1 MNFETEN
8 ISPDE
13 IERRSMEII
22 ESEIGDTSHLS
33 ESEKIVVKRV
43 IHTTA
48 DFEYLH
54 NLKFSENAVEIIKN
68 TFKNQ
73 AVIVTDTQ
81 MALSG
86 INKQALKKLGCEIY
100 CFMSDKDVAEQS
112 KLKGTTRAAVSME
125 KAAEL
130 LKNKSIIFVIGNAPT
145 ALIKICELIEKEQLN
160 PAAIIGTP
168 VGFVNV
174 IQSKR
179 LVMQTDVPYIIADGR
194 KGGSNVAAAVCNAIL
209 YQLYDRKSDNL
220 II

>member
-112 KLKGTTRAAVSME
+112 KLKGTTRAAVSIE

-209 YQLYDRKSDNL
+209 YQLYDR
-220 II
+220 I